1 MRRLAQV
8 EERLVVAQQIGE
20 HYANP
25 RPIMLTWR
33 NWHTRNAKDVV
44 FGGSSPLVSTMF
56 IRGYDVASIAVRAE
70 EQP

>member
-1 MRRLAQV
+1 MAQV
-8 EERLVVAQQIGE
+8 MWVRFPLY
-20 HYANP
+20 H
-25 RPIMLTWR
+25 PIMLTWR